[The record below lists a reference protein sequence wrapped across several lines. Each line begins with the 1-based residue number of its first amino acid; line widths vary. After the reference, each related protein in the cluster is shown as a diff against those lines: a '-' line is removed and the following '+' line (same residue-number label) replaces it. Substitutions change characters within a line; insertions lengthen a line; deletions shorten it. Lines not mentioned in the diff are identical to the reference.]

1 MSRGRK
7 YTLHQRE
14 KAIRQKRKMAFDLF
28 NLDIYPHLGCYD
40 KGKIRIWRCARDR
53 YERLPDKRKLIAME
67 IMSNQIFELENNE
80 TQKEIKTNE
89 KLILS

>member
-28 NLDIYPHLGCYD
+28 NQDIYLHLGCYD
-40 KGKIRIWRCARDR
+40 KGKVRIWRCARD
-53 YERLPDKRKLIAME
+53 
-67 IMSNQIFELENNE
+67 
-80 TQKEIKTNE
+80 
-89 KLILS
+89 

>member
-14 KAIRQKRKMAFDLF
+14 KAIRQKRKLAFDLF
-28 NLDIYPHLGCYD
+28 NQDMYPHQGSYN

-53 YERLPDKRKLIAME
+53 SERLPDKREVIAMIRHE
-67 IMSNQIFELENNE
+67 EEKQAYDLENN
-80 TQKEIKTNE
+80 TNYIKGE
-89 KLILS
+89 